1 MERNPKFVSRGVK
14 MHWSLAWAFENCF
27 NNTKSHVNFSNV
39 FYWSHFIDLL
49 GWGTMDWM
57 AYCIGLALK
66 AIFSEILFF
75 FVYFRAKFQV
85 RSVVV
90 QIFGWVGAVLSLLYA
105 ETEPLGKP
113 LKFSLKLTFSKFH
126 TLFQC

>member
-1 MERNPKFVSRGVK
+1 
-14 MHWSLAWAFENCF
+14 
-27 NNTKSHVNFSNV
+27 
-39 FYWSHFIDLL
+39 
-49 GWGTMDWM
+49 M

-75 FVYFRAKFQV
+75 FVYFRA
-85 RSVVV
+85 
-90 QIFGWVGAVLSLLYA
+90 WVGAVLSLLHA
-105 ETEPLGKP
+105 ETGPLGKP